1 MIGSTST
8 GTGQAPT
15 YRLRALGAALL
26 LPGLAGCVELGVAPP
41 HAPTPAAEAP
51 LVRMPSFAPIVDR
64 VLPAVVNVAAVLP
77 SGAADP
83 EGEPGTDAPPN
94 GLDELL
100 RRFFALPPTPQPQQ
114 RQGISLGSGFIIDA
128 AGYVVTANHVVA
140 NATEIAVVLH
150 DDTRLPARLV
160 GHDTLTDLAL
170 LKVEAGHPLPS
181 VAWGD
186 SNAVQVGDWVVA
198 VGNPFGLGGTISSG
212 ILSARKRDLNSGPY
226 DDFLQIDASINRG
239 NSGGPTFDLSGG
251 VIGITT
257 AIYSPSGGSVGIA
270 FAIPSSQARRV
281 IEQLRSEGRI
291 RHGWLGVRIQEV
303 TPEIARSLGLHA
315 AAGALTADIAAD
327 SPAAKAGLQ
336 TGDVILAYD
345 GKPVHTPRELALA
358 VAESLPG
365 RKATLTI
372 WRDRRESSL
381 AVTIAELAEEAPP
394 SPERRPE
401 SPHAEAASTVLGLAL
416 TPLTPEARQLFR
428 LPAKLAG
435 ALVLSIAPDS
445 PFSDTDIEPGDVITA
460 IDRVPVTTPQQA
472 VNRLGA
478 AAKRHTGAVLLQL
491 NRGGVN
497 RFTALPL
504 DGKGAQRE

>member
-1 MIGSTST
+1 M
-8 GTGQAPT
+8 
-15 YRLRALGAALL
+15 LRSLGAALL
-26 LPGLAGCVELGVAPP
+26 LPGLAGCTAPGTEAP
-41 HAPTPAAEAP
+41 HMAAASAETP
-51 LVRMPSFAPIVDR
+51 LVRMPSFAPIVNR

-77 SGAADP
+77 PGAGNPEDGPDTDDP
-83 EGEPGTDAPPN
+83 PA

-100 RRFFALPPTPQPQQ
+100 RRFFALPPAPHQQ
-114 RQGISLGSGFIIDA
+114 RQGISLGSGFIIDPD
-128 AGYVVTANHVVA
+128 GYVVTANHVVA

-170 LKVEAGHPLPS
+170 LKIETDNPLPA

-186 SNAVQVGDWVVA
+186 SNALQVGDWVVA

-212 ILSARKRDLNSGPY
+212 ILSARKRNLNSGPY

-270 FAIPSSQARRV
+270 FAIPSSQARPV
-281 IEQLRSEGRI
+281 IEQLRSQGRI

-303 TPEIARSLGLHA
+303 TPEIARSLGLHEA
-315 AAGALTADIAAD
+315 EGVLTADIAAD

-336 TGDVILAYD
+336 TGDVILTYD

-358 VAESLPG
+358 VAETLPG

-372 WRDRRESSL
+372 WHDRREATL
-381 AVTIAELAEEAPP
+381 AVTIAELADEAPP
-394 SPERRPE
+394 AGPEHRPE
-401 SPHAEAASTVLGLAL
+401 PPHADVASSVLGLSL
-416 TPLTPEARQLFR
+416 TPLTPEARRLFR
-428 LPAKLAG
+428 LPAALAG

-445 PFSDTDIEPGDVITA
+445 PFSGLDIAPGDVITA
-460 IDRVPVTTPQQA
+460 IDRLPVTTPQQA
-472 VNRLGA
+472 VARLTEA
-478 AAKRHTGAVLLQL
+478 TKRHAGAVLLQL

-497 RFTALPL
+497 RFMALPL
-504 DGKGAQRE
+504 DGKGAGAQRE